1 MLRGALL
8 VIGHILT
15 VDIIG
20 LVQKMVGGIQKHRL
34 LKQVLP
40 SLFSSF
46 TLFSL
51 SPPTPYPLPPPLFAS
66 ATQAIPATKC
76 QFCKQEALGILAM
89 LVLDFT
95 IHYIQS
101 GSGCNDENTNLAKN
115 SPEQH
120 IGKNYNKM
128 QETLLVKCQVFRKM
142 ANLVIFNEKS
152 GKTLPMA
159 LWILY

>member
-1 MLRGALL
+1 MILGFL
-8 VIGHILT
+8 VACVAGVERVGDREKEKKGGGFPRFRAFLT
-15 VDIIG
+15 PP
-20 LVQKMVGGIQKHRL
+20 
-34 LKQVLP
+34 P
-40 SLFSSF
+40 S
-46 TLFSL
+46 
-51 SPPTPYPLPPPLFAS
+51 PPPLFAS
-66 ATQAIPATKC
+66 ATQAILATKS

-95 IHYIQS
+95 IHYLQS
-101 GSGCNDENTNLAKN
+101 GSGSCNDENTNLAKN

-152 GKTLPMA
+152 GKNLPVA
-159 LWILY
+159 L

>member
-1 MLRGALL
+1 M
-8 VIGHILT
+8 IGHILT

-34 LKQVLP
+34 LKQALP

-51 SPPTPYPLPPPLFAS
+51 SPPIPYPLPPPLFAS
-66 ATQAIPATKC
+66 ATQAILAKRSK
-76 QFCKQEALGILAM
+76 FCKQEALGILAM

-95 IHYIQS
+95 IHYLQS
-101 GSGCNDENTNLAKN
+101 GSGSCNDENTNLAKN

-142 ANLVIFNEKS
+142 PNLVIFNEKS
-152 GKTLPMA
+152 GKNLPVA
-159 LWILY
+159 L

>member
-1 MLRGALL
+1 
-8 VIGHILT
+8 
-15 VDIIG
+15 
-20 LVQKMVGGIQKHRL
+20 
-34 LKQVLP
+34 
-40 SLFSSF
+40 
-46 TLFSL
+46 
-51 SPPTPYPLPPPLFAS
+51 
-66 ATQAIPATKC
+66 
-76 QFCKQEALGILAM
+76 M

-159 LWILY
+159 LWILLRDSEFFIWRSLAIEFQLIR